1 MNKLLVFVFY
11 LCSVVYVFA
20 QSEQKYSA
28 VNPALFLYITDDVY
42 IKPLTKYN
50 NGSNIIRPNPTLYP
64 WETYL
69 ENGMP
74 NIIRDPNGNLS
85 IYISSWVAYSAT
97 PPSKMG
103 VMVYTN
109 NTNDVNAWQ
118 RPDAGLYWYN
128 PAGKTG
134 DDKISS
140 VYASGYQATN
150 IVAVDV
156 ESFGIYDDY

>member
-1 MNKLLVFVFY
+1 
-11 LCSVVYVFA
+11 
-20 QSEQKYSA
+20 
-28 VNPALFLYITDDVY
+28 
-42 IKPLTKYN
+42 
-50 NGSNIIRPNPTLYP
+50 
-64 WETYL
+64 
-69 ENGMP
+69 
-74 NIIRDPNGNLS
+74 
-85 IYISSWVAYSAT
+85 
-97 PPSKMG
+97 
-103 VMVYTN
+103 MVYTN

-156 ESFGIYDDY
+156 ESFGIYDDYQIRNKPIKLIYLLNGSLKTKCLQGMK

>member
-1 MNKLLVFVFY
+1 M
-11 LCSVVYVFA
+11 
-20 QSEQKYSA
+20 
-28 VNPALFLYITDDVY
+28 NPALFLYTTDDVY

-50 NGSNIIRPNPTLYP
+50 NGSNIIRPNPASYP

-156 ESFGIYDDY
+156 EVLAYMMIIKSGTNQSSLFTSLNGSLKTRCSQGMK